1 MDVSIIIVNYN
12 TWQDLRNCLDSLY
25 AQTKG
30 VSFEVIVVDNCS
42 NVENIKH
49 LRQEETRAKIIY
61 NKKNSG
67 FGIANNIGITAAKG
81 DYLFLLNSDTIL
93 QNNAIK
99 IFFEKMKAYSLPPV
113 YNNQSRQLNIYSL

>member
-49 LRQEETRAKIIY
+49 LRQEETRVKVIY
-61 NKKNSG
+61 NKKKLG
-67 FGIANNIGITAAKG
+67 FWNCK
-81 DYLFLLNSDTIL
+81 
-93 QNNAIK
+93 
-99 IFFEKMKAYSLPPV
+99 
-113 YNNQSRQLNIYSL
+113 